1 MQHQIKVLKLLSDGV
16 RRSLQLQQTQG
27 RLQQRVVVRLYGAK
41 SQRQKAEEH
50 ISDISQSTPKD
61 QKKPSSYPAESKNR
75 ENELNIRPPSSKSW
89 RDESSDNRQETN
101 SNTWSDGTG

>member
-1 MQHQIKVLKLLSDGV
+1 MQHQIKVLKLFGDGV
-16 RRSLQLQQTQG
+16 RRSQQLQQTQG
-27 RLQQRVVVRLYGAK
+27 GLQQSVVRFYGAK

-50 ISDISQSTPKD
+50 IADISQQTPKD
-61 QKKPSSYPAESKNR
+61 QKKPSAYPAESKNR